1 MDLFGADSL
10 LGFGDELKES
20 IYKNLGGSKYLF
32 DHSSESDVICAFLK
46 KIGLKMLHTGEEWLT
61 R

>member
-10 LGFGDELKES
+10 LGFGDELKEY

-32 DHSSESDVICAFLK
+32 DHSSESDVLLAHFLK
-46 KIGLKMLHTGEEWLT
+46 ELV
-61 R
+61 

>member
-32 DHSSESDVICAFLK
+32 DHSSESDVLLAHFLK
-46 KIGLKMLHTGEEWLT
+46 
-61 R
+61 

>member
-1 MDLFGADSL
+1 MSIEIYGALFSMDLFGADSL

-32 DHSSESDVICAFLK
+32 DHSSESDVLLAHFLK
-46 KIGLKMLHTGEEWLT
+46 ELV
-61 R
+61 